1 MMRKLSRRR
10 VPGNCIGRLGSML
23 QSIPEDDGVHIFEDD
38 QTDLHREKLDMQ
50 RQCHSS
56 SPSTI
61 MRNKYVSSD
70 LENISSS
77 CPIPIH
83 ASSPQ
88 SILRR
93 INKERHRRGLK
104 LLKESDDLIL
114 LAEEHAQNM
123 VNMNKVFHSVR
134 SIDELM
140 TKLQSTLAA
149 ENIQRG
155 DSVILMHE
163 ETMLDSCISRENI
176 LSPHFSEFGC
186 AVLQGADG
194 KIYSCQLFRD

>member
-1 MMRKLSRRR
+1 
-10 VPGNCIGRLGSML
+10 ML
-23 QSIPEDDGVHIFEDD
+23 QSIPENDGVHVFEDD

-50 RQCHSS
+50 RQHYSS
-56 SPSTI
+56 SPTTTI
-61 MRNKYVSSD
+61 RNKYVSSD
-70 LENISSS
+70 LENVSSS

-93 INKERHRRGLK
+93 VNKERHRRGLA
-104 LLKESDDLIL
+104 LFQESDDLNL

-123 VNMNKVFHSVR
+123 VNINKVFHSVR

-140 TKLQSTLAA
+140 TKLQSTAAA